1 MLVLLLTITSENWCF
16 QFQSLEK
23 FFVLVFSLPRIS
35 AVPYI
40 SLAFTLFS
48 IAYYL
53 KYNHYLSSVEAK
65 CNLNIGLVEIY
76 FVTKNYSWPKSRLS
90 FSQLYHLSR
99 KCAHKNT
106 ISIHKLQ
113 HSPAIKKKTILKCFT
128 LPLIMQFSDMQ
139 NKLSLLFYSCLWHII
154 TSIID

>member
-16 QFQSLEK
+16 HFQSLEK

-76 FVTKNYSWPKSRLS
+76 FVTKNFLLAVCVQEIGPYGG
-90 FSQLYHLSR
+90 QEQ
-99 KCAHKNT
+99 CAREEYTCDCLEING
-106 ISIHKLQ
+106 
-113 HSPAIKKKTILKCFT
+113 LK
-128 LPLIMQFSDMQ
+128 
-139 NKLSLLFYSCLWHII
+139 
-154 TSIID
+154 

>member
-16 QFQSLEK
+16 HFQSLEK

-65 CNLNIGLVEIY
+65 CNLNIGLVEFILLR
-76 FVTKNYSWPKSRLS
+76 KIILGPSLASRFLGSTTYRANVHIKTLS
-90 FSQLYHLSR
+90 PYTSY
-99 KCAHKNT
+99 
-106 ISIHKLQ
+106 SIHQ
-113 HSPAIKKKTILKCFT
+113 R
-128 LPLIMQFSDMQ
+128 
-139 NKLSLLFYSCLWHII
+139 
-154 TSIID
+154 